1 MEHEEDSHC
10 STAGTGETGEYTA
23 SFPGIKRHEILL
35 NDYVLFF
42 MLPSVLCFTGV
53 HVPAKHSPRRTVPIH
68 STPGYPAQPQPQYH
82 TAASTRTI
90 TARQPPHRRASR
102 PPARVVCE

>member
-35 NDYVLFF
+35 NDYVLFLCYPLHYVAQEYMF
-42 MLPSVLCFTGV
+42 PLNIVQEGLYLYAVLQLIPPNLNLNLNTTQQLVLGLSQLDSHLTGEPPDLLP
-53 HVPAKHSPRRTVPIH
+53 
-68 STPGYPAQPQPQYH
+68 
-82 TAASTRTI
+82 
-90 TARQPPHRRASR
+90 
-102 PPARVVCE
+102 E